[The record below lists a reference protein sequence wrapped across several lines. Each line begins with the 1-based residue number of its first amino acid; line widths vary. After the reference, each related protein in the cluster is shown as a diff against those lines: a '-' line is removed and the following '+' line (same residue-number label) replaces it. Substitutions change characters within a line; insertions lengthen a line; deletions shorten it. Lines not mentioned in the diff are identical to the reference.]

1 MIKMNRRYRTILLPV
16 TFCFLFAAMVMASP
30 ERKSNTISAPIEK
43 PVIDN
48 VSSKLLMY
56 DSLQLNNLGLSR
68 AAFEKAVKGYN
79 YLLSLGK
86 IQNENIISIID
97 FSLSS
102 DKKRLFVIDLKEGEL
117 LFHTFV
123 AHGKNSGLKTATKFS
138 NKVESKK
145 SSLGF
150 YITGETYNGSHGY
163 SLRLQGLEKGINDN
177 VLRRGIVMHSAAYV
191 DEDYVTGQGF
201 IGRSLGCPAIPA
213 TVYKEVIETIKSG
226 TCLFMYS
233 PDKFYATHSA
243 IIKQTKG

>member
-1 MIKMNRRYRTILLPV
+1 MNRRYRTILFPIIL
-16 TFCFLFAAMVMASP
+16 CFLFAAIVMAAP
-30 ERKSNTISAPIEK
+30 ERKASLLSTSIEK
-43 PVIDN
+43 PLIDN
-48 VSSKLLMY
+48 VSSKLAMY
-56 DSLQLNNLGLSR
+56 DSLQLNSLGLSR
-68 AAFEKAVKGYN
+68 AAFEKAVRGYN
-79 YLLSLGK
+79 YLLSAGK

-97 FSLSS
+97 YSLSS

-123 AHGKNSGLKTATKFS
+123 AHGRNSGLKTATKFS
-138 NKVESKK
+138 NKTESKK

-150 YITGETYNGSHGY
+150 YVTGETYNGSHGY

-191 DEDYVTGQGF
+191 DEDYITGQGF

-233 PDKFYATHSA
+233 PDKFYATHST